1 MVKYLLMLAGFVLLL
16 SSCSV
21 YESVFHPHRL
31 ASPPMSAA
39 AKAKAKAADKARH
52 QGLTLKKEEAITDE
66 AGADKA
72 AAADPAA
79 PAGAA
84 DPPPDKPKAASTT
97 ELPEATKLTYNKQ
110 GLLKRSKLD
119 RMTFSRRS
127 RHYYETRPLAP
138 REASRENR
146 RLRKH
151 GSKGHGRDKDSPAM
165 DAPARSPAGEDR
177 RPAAPAPQSAPAQPV
192 KAAKAEKVEVEKV
205 KAEKPEKVK
214 EDKPEKVK
222 AEKVKSDK
230 KTKKAPVPKP
240 DPTQPQPFKGDQ

>member
-1 MVKYLLMLAGFVLLL
+1 VMLAGFGLLL

-21 YESVFHPHRL
+21 YDSMFHPHRL
-31 ASPPMSAA
+31 GTPPMSAT
-39 AKAKAKAADKARH
+39 AKAKAKAAEKARH

-72 AAADPAA
+72 GAADPAA

-119 RMTFSRRS
+119 RLEFSRRS
-127 RHYYETRPLAP
+127 RHHYETHPLAP
-138 REASRENR
+138 REPSRENR
-146 RLRKH
+146 RLRKR
-151 GSKGHGRDKDSPAM
+151 GSKGNGWDKDSPAM
-165 DAPARSPAGEDR
+165 DAPARATTGEDR
-177 RPAAPAPQSAPAQPV
+177 RPAAEPAPQPAPTQPAVEPV
-192 KAAKAEKVEVEKV
+192 KPEKV
-205 KAEKPEKVK
+205 KAEKVK
-214 EDKPEKVK
+214 EEKPKETKEEKPEKVK

-240 DPTQPQPFKGDQ
+240 DPTQPKPFKGDQ